1 MRSLLIIALLS
12 LASTPV
18 LAQSVALVPGQSTA
32 FTLPASAYTTALHFD
47 VPAGA
52 TSIKVELESDSA
64 NVDLDLFLRQGNAF
78 SSQTVYGRAMDFDAL
93 QAQAQYFAVS
103 GGDEETIALGRSNYR
118 PVRAG
123 RWHLAVL
130 NFATVPANAR
140 IKVELGTAAAQPV
153 RFDVRF
159 DLPSANCDVAP
170 WNDSTPASPVGGNPG
185 TTLGQ
190 QRRNAMIEAL
200 RQLGAGLDSE
210 TPITVRACWDALTVD
225 SGGRATLAAASPD
238 DFVIEDRS
246 LVFADGSTFRPA
258 AFLPESY
265 AFYAAAPAARLA
277 GTRACSLR
285 GGDCANSTDMTI
297 VYNRRIGETGVLGGA
312 RFYLGYDS
320 APAGSLDFVGVS
332 VHELGHGLGFVSL
345 VRLSTPVGA
354 KPLGRDDMYSRQV
367 VDNRAFPNPSFTRL
381 TDAGRA
387 DVMTSLIGLSWI
399 DQRAANFPG
408 LPFTGFPGVLL
419 YAPNPVQPGSSL
431 SHLDSFYSNELMTP
445 TLGNRGTRQL
455 GVALPMLYAVGWDP
469 APTVFPTPPA
479 PYAGLWY
486 DRDRDA
492 HGVDF
497 QRVYTD
503 AAGFDVYSLIF
514 YTYDASGQ
522 PEWYIAIGPL
532 VDGVFAAALDS
543 AGNSLVRYR
552 YVGGATPQQAVPG
565 ESGQI
570 VLDFN
575 KAGSSP
581 ACNDGTTRSG
591 VGLLGVMRYT
601 LAGVSDAW
609 CMEELIQS
617 GGRPEADL
625 TGTWFA
631 GNGDG
636 GWGSSVATAAVGATQ
651 RLLFST
657 LYYPDSSG
665 AGRWAFVSSADYQPG
680 QPLPVFERRGY
691 CRTCTASTSDVQI
704 GTLTPTLLQPV
715 QGVPGNNRFT
725 FDVTYAGAQGGRF
738 TRSNVPYELLSAPA
752 Q

>member
-1 MRSLLIIALLS
+1 MRSLLMIAALC
-12 LASTPV
+12 LASAPA
-18 LAQSVALVPGQSTA
+18 LAQSVSLVPGQSTA
-32 FTLPASAYTTALHFD
+32 FTLPAAAYTTGLHFD

-52 TSIKVELESDSA
+52 SSIKVELESDTA
-64 NVDLDLFLRQGNAF
+64 NVDLDLFMRHGNAF
-78 SSQTVYGRAMDFDAL
+78 SGQTVYGRPMDFDAL

-118 PVRAG
+118 PVREG

-130 NFATVPANAR
+130 NFATIPVNAR
-140 IKVELGTAAAQPV
+140 IKVEVSTAAAQPV

-170 WNDSTPASPVGGNPG
+170 WNDTTPASPVGGNPG

-190 QRRNAMIEAL
+190 QRRNAMLEAL

-225 SGGRATLAAASPD
+225 TGGRTTLAAASPD

-246 LVFADGSTFRPA
+246 LVFSNGSTYRPA
-258 AFLPESY
+258 AFLPEPY
-265 AFYAAAPAARLA
+265 AFYAAAPAARLG

-285 GGDCANSTDMTI
+285 GGDCADSTDMTI
-297 VYNRRIGETGVLGGA
+297 VYNRRIGESGVLGGA
-312 RFYLGYDS
+312 RFYLGYNA
-320 APAGSLDFVGVS
+320 APAGTLDFVGVS

-345 VRLSTPVGA
+345 VRLSGNVGA
-354 KPLGRDDMYSRQV
+354 KPLGRDDMFSRQI
-367 VDNRAFPNPSFTRL
+367 VDNRAFPFAPFMQL

-387 DVMTSLIGLSWI
+387 DVMTSFTGLSWI
-399 DQRAANFPG
+399 DQRAANHPG
-408 LPFTGFPGVLL
+408 LPGTGFPGVLM

-431 SHLDSFYSNELMTP
+431 SHVDSFYTNEIMTP
-445 TLGNRGTRQL
+445 TLGNRGIRQL

-469 APTVFPTPPA
+469 APTVFPTAPA

-503 AAGFDVYSLIF
+503 AAGFDIYSLIF

-532 VDGVFAAALDS
+532 VDGVFAAALDA

-565 ESGQI
+565 ESGQV

-575 KAGSSP
+575 KASTSP
-581 ACNDGTTRSG
+581 ACNDGTARSG
-591 VGLLGVMRYT
+591 VGLLGVLRYT
-601 LAGVSDAW
+601 LGGVSDAW
-609 CMEELIQS
+609 CMEELIRS
-617 GGRPEADL
+617 GGRPAADL
-625 TGTWFA
+625 TGTWYA
-631 GNGDG
+631 GNSDG
-636 GWGSSVATAAVGATQ
+636 GWGSSVATAAVGASQ

-657 LYYPDSSG
+657 LYYPDSTG
-665 AGRWAFVSSADYQPG
+665 AGRWAYVSSADYQPG

-691 CRTCTASTSDVQI
+691 CRTCPASTRDVQI
-704 GTLTPTLLQPV
+704 GTLTPTLVQPV
-715 QGVPGNNRFT
+715 QGVPGSNRLS
-725 FDVTYAGAQGGRF
+725 FDVTYAGPQGGRF
-738 TRSNVPYELLSAPA
+738 TRSSVPYELLSVPA